1 MVQPKILAEGFA
13 VAPQLERSDFA
24 ELAAAGYKT
33 IINNRPDGEA
43 ADQLSSAEAKNLAA
57 QAGLNYVYIPTTVR
71 SLTPEVVDAFGQALE
86 ENPAPVLAYCF
97 SGTRSCILWSMVQGK
112 AGKGSLDEVMQC
124 AALGGYDLTSVRPL
138 IEEYIHS

>member
-1 MVQPKILAEGFA
+1 MVQPRILAEGFA

-43 ADQLSSAEAKNLAA
+43 ADQLSSAEAKTLAA
-57 QAGLNYVYIPTTVR
+57 QAGLNYIYIPTTMR
-71 SLTPEVVDAFGQALE
+71 TLTPEVVDAFGQALQA
-86 ENPAPVLAYCF
+86 NPAPVLAHCL

-112 AGKGSLDEVMQC
+112 SGNGSLEELMES
-124 AALGGYDLTSVRPL
+124 AAQGGYDLTSVRPL